1 MPERVLIIDFPEDV
15 VRQSETGDVP
25 PTMGGGSAGQPN
37 LRRVFERFIEG
48 LEGAPV
54 RRPEFVDAP
63 AEIAAAAPKLLVTA
77 KISGPVKPIWR

>member
-25 PTMGGGSAGQPN
+25 PTIGGGSAGQPN

-54 RRPEFVDAP
+54 RRPYTEAMVA
-63 AEIAAAAPKLLVTA
+63 L
-77 KISGPVKPIWR
+77 SGDVGQW